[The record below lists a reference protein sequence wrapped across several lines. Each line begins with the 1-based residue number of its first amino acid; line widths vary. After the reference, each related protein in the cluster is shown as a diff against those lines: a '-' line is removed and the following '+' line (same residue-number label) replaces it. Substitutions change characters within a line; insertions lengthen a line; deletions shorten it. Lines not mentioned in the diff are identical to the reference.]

1 MMDERAA
8 IRTQLSK
15 LRKNTKTLGR
25 STAPQY
31 FITTEIRDMMN
42 GSTRYD
48 FDEEEATSTAAEM
61 LVDSVQPVV
70 L

>member
-1 MMDERAA
+1 
-8 IRTQLSK
+8 
-15 LRKNTKTLGR
+15 
-25 STAPQY
+25 
-31 FITTEIRDMMN
+31 MMN